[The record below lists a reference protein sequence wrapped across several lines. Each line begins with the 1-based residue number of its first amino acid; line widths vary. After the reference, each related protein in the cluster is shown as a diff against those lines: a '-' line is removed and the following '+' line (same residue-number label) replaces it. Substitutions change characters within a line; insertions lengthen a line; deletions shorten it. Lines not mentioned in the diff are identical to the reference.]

1 MSALRA
7 LIVEDDVVS
16 RRMMEKFLAP
26 HLQCT
31 VAVDGEMALDRFCE
45 AYNNDNPFKLVCLD
59 INLPKKDGQQ
69 VLADIREF
77 EREANIPAED
87 QVKVIMTTSA
97 RDPKSV
103 ISSYERGN
111 VCAYLVKPISQER
124 LLGELEKIG
133 LTR

>member
-16 RRMMEKFLAP
+16 RRMMEKFLSP
-26 HLQCT
+26 YLQCT

-59 INLPKKDGQQ
+59 INMPKKDGQE
-69 VLADIREF
+69 VLADIRAF
-77 EREANIPAED
+77 ERDAQVAAED
-87 QVKVIMTTSA
+87 QAKVIMTTSA
-97 RDPKSV
+97 SDPKNV

-111 VCAYLVKPISQER
+111 VCAYLVKPVSRER

-133 LTR
+133 LMR